1 MIALLIAGLVI
12 AVICFVLGA
21 AAGIA
26 TTVALLNPSDPDDDR
41 AGWFEPGA
49 AFDYVEPYRGKDGAL

>member
-26 TTVALLNPSDPDDDR
+26 TCVALINEADPDDDR

-49 AFDYVEPYRGKDGAL
+49 AFDYVEPYRGKDTLE